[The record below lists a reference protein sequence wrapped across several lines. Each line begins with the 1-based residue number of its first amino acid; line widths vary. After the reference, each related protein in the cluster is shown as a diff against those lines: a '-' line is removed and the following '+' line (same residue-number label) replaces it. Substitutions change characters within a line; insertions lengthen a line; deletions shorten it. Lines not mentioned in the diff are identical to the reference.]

1 MTNLHH
7 PSIVR
12 YSTSWVEFEADFEK
26 MKEFYQKQLDN
37 SSIKASGFKALAN
50 EPFNDVSFKENDS
63 PTSPKVTIINQVVNK
78 INFAER

>member
-26 MKEFYQKQLDN
+26 MKEFYRMKLDN
-37 SSIKASGFKALAN
+37 SSIKSTKLKALTN
-50 EPFNDVSFKENDS
+50 ESFNDISFKENDS
-63 PTSPKVTIINQVVNK
+63 PSFKVLIINKN
-78 INFAER
+78 IY